1 MAERELLVDG
11 MQALLPGLDLLE
23 FGAEI
28 RELLLDRELL
38 LISSQIDDFIL
49 VVAFISRS
57 SWWYLNRLGRCEM
70 VMRVMPMSLACAYIK
85 PSTSVETAD
94 VHSSNTAKD
103 GWW

>member
-49 VVAFISRS
+49 VVALHIEEQLVVLEQTRTVRDGNESDAHVLS
-57 SWWYLNRLGRCEM
+57 
-70 VMRVMPMSLACAYIK
+70 VRVHQAL
-85 PSTSVETAD
+85 D
-94 VHSSNTAKD
+94 VRRD
-103 GWW
+103 G

>member
-38 LISSQIDDFIL
+38 LISS
-49 VVAFISRS
+49 
-57 SWWYLNRLGRCEM
+57 
-70 VMRVMPMSLACAYIK
+70 
-85 PSTSVETAD
+85 
-94 VHSSNTAKD
+94 
-103 GWW
+103 